1 MHAEWQFK
9 LQISLYTY
17 IYIYITPHSPLRGLF
32 IHKRKFKIYCFLI
45 NGFNAKHAHAYI

>member
-17 IYIYITPHSPLRGLF
+17 IYITPHSHLRGLF